1 MRYLDGQEPDPLYP
15 HSEGMHAMLSLTMGL
30 SVFIAIVLLWLGIKG
45 RVMWLTWWSGGL
57 LLCSLAYLIADFF
70 NWI

>member
-1 MRYLDGQEPDPLYP
+1 
-15 HSEGMHAMLSLTMGL
+15 MLSLTMGL

-57 LLCSLAYLIADFF
+57 LLCSLAYLIADFV